1 MNVKA
6 AASNE
11 KTPGA
16 PGGPRALG
24 RGGVPPPDG
33 GLEKRVAFLE
43 VQFATVLPTLATKK
57 DLADV
62 RMEMAGMH
70 AELHAE
76 IAVVHTEIAGLR
88 GELHTEIAQLRDE
101 VHTGIAQLRDEVRTE
116 IAQLRDEVHVAIGG
130 LRTEVLDE
138 LHHMRVEFLRE
149 IGKVRADF
157 EKFSLDIMK
166 WMVATVISLFIGFA
180 GVFYA
185 MSNILRPA
193 PAPLAVPAPSAA
205 AVAPSLGPPSV
216 RR

>member
-24 RGGVPPPDG
+24 GGGVPPPDG

-101 VHTGIAQLRDEVRTE
+101 VH
-116 IAQLRDEVHVAIGG
+116 VAIGG

-138 LHHMRVEFLRE
+138 LHQMRVEFLRE

-205 AVAPSLGPPSV
+205 TASPSLGPPSGQ
-216 RR
+216 R

>member
-24 RGGVPPPDG
+24 GGGVPPPDG

-88 GELHTEIAQLRDE
+88 GELHTEITQLRDE
-101 VHTGIAQLRDEVRTE
+101 VHTE

-138 LHHMRVEFLRE
+138 LHQMRVEFLRE

-205 AVAPSLGPPSV
+205 TAPPSLGPPSGQ
-216 RR
+216 R

>member
-11 KTPGA
+11 ETPGA
-16 PGGPRALG
+16 PGGRALG
-24 RGGVPPPDG
+24 GGGSPPHDG

-43 VQFATVLPTLATKK
+43 VQFATVLPTLATKN
-57 DLADV
+57 DLAGV

-70 AELHAE
+70 AELYTAIVE
-76 IAVVHTEIAGLR
+76 LRGEVHTEIAGLR

-101 VHTGIAQLRDEVRTE
+101 VHA
-116 IAQLRDEVHVAIGG
+116 AIGG

-138 LHHMRVEFLRE
+138 LHQLRVEFLSE

-185 MSNILRPA
+185 MSNMLRPA

-205 AVAPSLGPPSV
+205 TVAPSLGPPSV